1 MNLNRIKKVVVV
13 YGDAGTG
20 KTTAL
25 CMLCEKL
32 ITKCLSQNGFVLQK
46 KGHQGRLI
54 TVPKNKKGAY
64 QDLLCAVHCKT
75 QSGTNEQ
82 SGKEVMVGIGS
93 AGDNWES
100 VEQAFMFFDSV
111 FPEDEFAYVFIA
123 IRKQPRKDGLGVAE
137 KSFPLM
143 ALERM
148 ERDGQLRVIRP
159 FENAPNAA
167 RLTKNASAAQKAQ
180 FNANCQAHA
189 KKLEAMI

>member
-1 MNLNRIKKVVVV
+1 MDFNRIKKVVVV

-25 CMLCEKL
+25 CMLCENL
-32 ITKCLSQNGFVLQK
+32 IAKCMSQDRFVLRK
-46 KGHQGRLI
+46 KGHLREFA
-54 TVPKNKKGAY
+54 TVPKNKKGRY

-75 QSGTNEQ
+75 QLGKNEQ
-82 SGKEVMVGIGS
+82 SCKEIMVGIGT

-100 VEQAFMFFDSV
+100 IEQAFMFFDSV
-111 FPEDEFAYVFIA
+111 FPADEFAYVFIA

-137 KSFPLM
+137 KSFPLL

-148 ERDGQLRVIRP
+148 ESVGRLNVIRP

-167 RLTKNASAAQKAQ
+167 RLSKGATPTQVTS
-180 FNANCQAHA
+180 FTANC
-189 KKLEAMI
+189 KKLAARLESMI